1 MPSDA
6 KLLAALQ
13 YADSFF
19 PSGALAFSWGLEA
32 LVADRQVADAA
43 ELQAFLEG
51 QLRHRWASF
60 DRPFLV
66 AAHRAAGDFDR
77 LAQLDRLAE
86 AMSLP
91 RENRAA
97 AQRLG
102 LALLGV
108 HERLATPGAATYRAQ
123 VRAGEAPGQLPVVQG
138 FLLGALGLDEATA
151 AAVSGHSLVTML
163 ASAALRLGAITHID
177 AQRALSAMR
186 PILASLLAEPA
197 AAVERA
203 QAFAP
208 ATDIAAMRH
217 EIQMTRL
224 FAN

>member
-1 MPSDA
+1 MPSETG
-6 KLLAALQ
+6 LLAALQ

-19 PSGALAFSWGLEA
+19 PSGAIAFSWGLEA
-32 LVADRQVADAA
+32 LIADRQVTGAA
-43 ELQAFLEG
+43 ELEAFLEG

-66 AAHRAAGDFDR
+66 AAHRAAGDVDR
-77 LAQLDRLAE
+77 LVRLDRLAE
-86 AMSLP
+86 AMTLP
-91 RENRAA
+91 RENREA

-108 HERLATPGAATYRAQ
+108 HERLATPSAATYRAL

-138 FLLGALGLDEATA
+138 VLLDAVGLDEATA
-151 AAVSGHSLVTML
+151 AAVSAHSLMTML
-163 ASAALRLGAITHID
+163 ASAALRLGAINHID
-177 AQRALSAMR
+177 AQRALGAMR
-186 PILASLLAEPA
+186 PILAGLLAEPTPE
-197 AAVERA
+197 VERA

-208 ATDIAAMRH
+208 AADIAAMRH
-217 EIQMTRL
+217 EIQTTRL

>member
-1 MPSDA
+1 MPSEA
-6 KLLAALQ
+6 NLLAAMQ

-19 PSGALAFSWGLEA
+19 PSGSIAFSWGLEA
-32 LVADRQVADAA
+32 LIADRQVTGAA
-43 ELQAFLEG
+43 ELEAFLEG

-77 LAQLDRLAE
+77 LLRLDRLAE
-86 AMSLP
+86 AMTLP
-91 RENRAA
+91 RESREA

-108 HERLATPGAATYRAQ
+108 HERLATPGAERYRGLIREGKA
-123 VRAGEAPGQLPVVQG
+123 RGQLPVVQG
-138 FLLGALGLDEATA
+138 CLLAELGLDEGTA
-151 AAVSGHSLVTML
+151 AAVSAHSLITML
-163 ASAALRLGAITHID
+163 ASAALRLGAINHID
-177 AQRALSAMR
+177 AQRALGAMR
-186 PILASLLAEPA
+186 PILAALLAEPA
-197 AAVERA
+197 AEVERA
-203 QAFAP
+203 HAFAP
-208 ATDIAAMRH
+208 AADIAAMRH